1 MNILEQ
7 EDIVKGMPDE
17 VLIAQSQNPT
27 GGIPQFLLV
36 SEIQRREKMRANY
49 QGDQQQMPM
58 PTVTEQVVQQGIASL
73 NPDPDPLMNT
83 AMGIPQQPMMTAA
96 GGGMMP
102 YRMATGRDIPYFE
115 EGFYDLPE
123 ELLGPAIDTVLQM
136 RGGGMDRIQGILGEY
151 ARRRGIDPLEF
162 IERNLPTPTGKYA
175 RLYSGTDSTETLL
188 NKFGG
193 DAAKT
198 DVSKITPDDVTEELI
213 TMAGA
218 PGAGAEKKT
227 TTFDINQFLV
237 DKRDDF
243 DNYLRSLSLKDFDPR
258 SEGFKEYTENI
269 AKKPFV
275 TDLLQTPGTDLKG
288 KTMPFLERVVTLPK
302 RVPIDAFEQF
312 KDVSE
317 SARQSYSE
325 GGGGFGGVKKIAENL
340 SESDFSLFPEANVN
354 ASLFPQAQAFNEN
367 IRAGADK
374 ESGPQIKKVDEDKNE
389 DKNLGNQL
397 TKFVSED
404 SPDVKDYREVIEAM
418 LGRAYKPMDEGALA
432 LVNLGAG
439 IAKGDIGA
447 GLLGATKAIGEERD
461 RTRKDMVARA
471 TAAYYLGG
479 GRGSKG
485 TTDSALFRQALTD
498 INKEFGGRAK
508 LAEEYKKR
516 VGDLPPDGQ
525 ASKTALEKFKN
536 FLIMERARLYA
547 QMNQQYGGASFGPA
561 SGSNVDMDQVGRDIQ
576 NSLNINKFS
585 Q

>member
-102 YRMATGRDIPYFE
+102 YRMSTGRDIPYFE

-123 ELLGPAIDTVLQM
+123 ELLRPAIDAVLQM
-136 RGGGMDRIQGILGEY
+136 RGGGIDRVQGILGEY

-162 IERNLPTPTGKYA
+162 IERNLPTLESSLPTSMSEFPSMERVSK
-175 RLYSGTDSTETLL
+175 TID
-188 NKFGG
+188 KFAG

-198 DVSKITPDDVTEELI
+198 DVSKITPDDVNEELI
-213 TMAGA
+213 TMASA
-218 PGAGAEKKT
+218 PGAGGESKVNTSSLGIRPEAIQDFKNITANIGDFLRQGAESYEKRKQMLKESRDLT
-227 TTFDINQFLV
+227 KGREAANPNQMTTFAV
-237 DKRDDF
+237 A
-243 DNYLRSLSLKDFDPR
+243 DPLGD
-258 SEGFKEYTENI
+258 SSSPNFIPGPDEYFKEAKIDVNPI
-269 AKKPFV
+269 A
-275 TDLLQTPGTDLKG
+275 TTMAADLN
-288 KTMPFLERVVTLPK
+288 ERGP
-302 RVPIDAFEQF
+302 
-312 KDVSE
+312 
-317 SARQSYSE
+317 
-325 GGGGFGGVKKIAENL
+325 
-340 SESDFSLFPEANVN
+340 
-354 ASLFPQAQAFNEN
+354 
-367 IRAGADK
+367 AGADFG
-374 ESGPQIKKVDEDKNE
+374 SGPPEEELSPFGPYREDYKFDGRVQPE
-389 DKNLGNQL
+389 SKNLGDQF

-485 TTDSALFRQALTD
+485 TADSALFRQALTD

-525 ASKTALEKFKN
+525 ASKTALKKFKN

>member
-73 NPDPDPLMNT
+73 NPAPDPLMNT

-102 YRMATGRDIPYFE
+102 YRMDAGRGVPF
-115 EGFYDLPE
+115 PE
-123 ELLGPAIDTVLQM
+123 EFFEMSLESLPDFISKYAQSRGADLDQLQPALF
-136 RGGGMDRIQGILGEY
+136 EY
-151 ARRRGIDPLEF
+151 ALKHNLNPQET
-162 IERNLPTPTGKYA
+162 IERLIPSSMYQSFANPNLFPGMERVSKTI
-175 RLYSGTDSTETLL
+175 D
-188 NKFGG
+188 KFAG

-198 DVSKITPDDVTEELI
+198 DVAKIEPGNITEELI

-218 PGAGAEKKT
+218 PNAGAENK
-227 TTFDINQFLV
+227 FLEESEFSKSKFV
-237 DKRDDF
+237 PIERNDKNIFLEKLPGYISRA
-243 DNYLRSLSLKDFDPR
+243 
-258 SEGFKEYTENI
+258 GQAI
-269 AKKPFV
+269 AK
-275 TDLLQTPGTDLKG
+275 
-288 KTMPFLERVVTLPK
+288 
-302 RVPIDAFEQF
+302 AF
-312 KDVSE
+312 D
-317 SARQSYSE
+317 
-325 GGGGFGGVKKIAENL
+325 
-340 SESDFSLFPEANVN
+340 ESDSRQQTYGGPGQFIKPKNEESNNNESKKSEFI
-354 ASLFPQAQAFNEN
+354 LFPQAVAAGLNE
-367 IRAGADK
+367 RGPAGADFG
-374 ESGPQIKKVDEDKNE
+374 SGPPEVELSPFGPYRDGYKFDGRVQPKS
-389 DKNLGNQL
+389 KNLGDQL

-404 SPDVKDYREVIEAM
+404 SPDVKDYRDVLEAM

-485 TTDSALFRQALTD
+485 TADSALFRQALTD
-498 INKEFGGRAK
+498 INREFAGRAK

-516 VGDLPPDGQ
+516 VGNLPPDGQ
-525 ASKTALEKFKN
+525 AAKTALEKFKN

-547 QMNQQYGGASFGPA
+547 QMNQQYGGTSFGPA
-561 SGSNVDMDQVGRDIQ
+561 GGSAG
-576 NSLNINKFS
+576 NSQYNPDSVYADVTRSMERNRLS
-585 Q
+585 E